1 MSQVTGAT
9 GGILPTAA
17 PPAGAGKKT
26 TARSGKVRQRKITP
40 YLFLLAPLVLLIT
53 FSYVP
58 AANLIWYSFTSWDG
72 IDQTKKLVGIQNYID
87 IFTKPEIF
95 RVFFARVA
103 EDKLMR
109 RFVEIEIRDGE
120 PNTIDGRNDRGY
132 AGNERI
138 EEHLFANAV
147 ERRGRNAQD
156 TLHDTREKEP
166 FLKA

>member
-1 MSQVTGAT
+1 
-9 GGILPTAA
+9 
-17 PPAGAGKKT
+17 
-26 TARSGKVRQRKITP
+26 
-40 YLFLLAPLVLLIT
+40 VLEPED
-53 FSYVP
+53 V
-58 AANLIWYSFTSWDG
+58 
-72 IDQTKKLVGIQNYID
+72 
-87 IFTKPEIF
+87 PEIVYRLF
-95 RVFFARVA
+95 EDALENQIRIATFAVKFTAQAVRGDDRDAVFFARVA
-103 EDKLMR
+103 KDKLMR